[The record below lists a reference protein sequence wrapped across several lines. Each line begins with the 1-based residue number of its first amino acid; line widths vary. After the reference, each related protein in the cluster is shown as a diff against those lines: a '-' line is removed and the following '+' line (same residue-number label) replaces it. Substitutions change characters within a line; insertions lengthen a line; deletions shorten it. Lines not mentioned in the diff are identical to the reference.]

1 MNSDK
6 YIKIFKDSGA
16 LLDGHF
22 VLTSGRHSSSY
33 FQCAKLLQYPK
44 YLELFSRNIA
54 DYFKDSEIDLVISPA
69 VGGIVL
75 GTEIGRVLQKR
86 TVFAERVDGK
96 MEMRRGFE
104 IKLNEKVLIVEDVIT
119 TGGSVKEVM
128 NLVEKFGGNIVGV
141 GVIVDRSSGSVVLHD
156 NQLSLASLEVKSY
169 SPSDVPPELKSI
181 PVEKPGSRSLAK

>member
-1 MNSDK
+1 M
-6 YIKIFKDSGA
+6 
-16 LLDGHF
+16 
-22 VLTSGRHSSSY
+22 
-33 FQCAKLLQYPK
+33 QYPK

-141 GVIVDRSSGSVVLHD
+141 GVIVDRSLTPVFIHD
-156 NQLSLASLEVKSY
+156 NYFSITTQKAKIFNNTSDAISDFDIVISLSARKRDINKKHISINQF
-169 SPSDVPPELKSI
+169 LKMMKLLLMEALNLSSSCF
-181 PVEKPGSRSLAK
+181 VWQVNGN

>member
-16 LLDGHF
+16 LLEGHF

-54 DYFKDSEIDLVISPA
+54 DHFKGDEIDLVISPA
-69 VGGIVL
+69 IGGIVL
-75 GTEIGRVLQKR
+75 GTEVGRVLKKR
-86 TVFAERVDGK
+86 TIFAERVNGK
-96 MEMRRGFE
+96 MTMRRGFE
-104 IKLNEKVLIVEDVIT
+104 IKPNEKVLIVEDVIT

-128 NLVEKFGGNIVGV
+128 DLVDNSRGSIVGV
-141 GVIVDRSSGSVVLHD
+141 GVIVDRSSGAVVLHE

-169 SPSDVPPELKSI
+169 DSSDVPSELADI
-181 PVEKPGSRSLAK
+181 PVEKPGSRSLVK